1 MAIMSRPRVASALLA
16 ALLLA
21 PLAASQ
27 APAPVKLT
35 EKDLQ
40 ALRWIEGSWR
50 GTGGGVPPFFERYRF
65 DGPATLLV
73 EHLDGEKV
81 TSTSRYALQNGEFA
95 SVGDKV
101 RSVATAF
108 DQTSI
113 TFHSADPARGSYRWQ
128 RENANAWKAILKW
141 PASGNRAAGERVYA
155 LERLPAK

>member
-1 MAIMSRPRVASALLA
+1 MSRHRIAFVLTATLLFASVAAG
-16 ALLLA
+16 
-21 PLAASQ
+21 Q

-50 GTGGGVPPFFERYRF
+50 GTGGAVPPFFERYRF
-65 DGPATLLV
+65 DGAATLLV
-73 EHLDGEKV
+73 EHLEGEKV

-95 SVGDKV
+95 RVGDKV

-128 RENANAWKAILKW
+128 RESANAWKAILKW
-141 PASGNRAAGERVYA
+141 PASGTRAAGERVYT